1 MNKVLVV
8 GDAMLDRYYWGSAT
22 RISPEAPVPII
33 KVDKVEDRL
42 GGAAN
47 VANNLAHLNVETS
60 IIFTIGMD
68 EPGLTLTNKLK
79 ESDIATFANKDAGG
93 VTTMKL
99 RTMAQGHQVGRV
111 DFEKAPTITTTLG
124 MLSQFERLVDITDVV
139 IFSDYNKGALTHVRR
154 MVLEAVESKKIVI
167 VDPKGKSWDRYAG
180 ATIITPNIAEL
191 KEIVGDWN
199 SEEQL
204 ATICKNIRESYE
216 IENVLLTRSEHGMT
230 LFNKDGRTHFD
241 TQAKTVVDV
250 TGAGDTVVAA
260 LAFGLANSL
269 TMHESIKLANKAAG
283 IVVSKLGTSTVSFDE
298 LM

>member
-260 LAFGLANSL
+260 LAFGLANGL